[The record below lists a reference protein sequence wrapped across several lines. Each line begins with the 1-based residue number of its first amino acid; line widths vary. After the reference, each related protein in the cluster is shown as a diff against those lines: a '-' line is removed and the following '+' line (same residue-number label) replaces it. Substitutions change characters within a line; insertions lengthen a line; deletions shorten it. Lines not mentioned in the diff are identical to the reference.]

1 MIHEASH
8 FSGESAAR
16 RGERGEDGRA
26 RRGGESPESA
36 ARREEH
42 SEDGRVM
49 GREGGGGTTM
59 RGGESTAM
67 R

>member
-49 GREGGGGTTM
+49 GREGGGVRQCEEG
-59 RGGESTAM
+59 RA
-67 R
+67 RR

>member
-49 GREGGGGTTM
+49 GREVSAAR
-59 RGGESTAM
+59 RGERGEKGRT